1 MGRDSWALLHQTLAE
16 EFGIYP
22 QITGKLL
29 VVSSREMS
37 LPDMKSET
45 KRTSGE
51 TSDGKDQ
58 FVYDFNGKLKQNLL
72 KK

>member
-1 MGRDSWALLHQTLAE
+1 
-16 EFGIYP
+16 
-22 QITGKLL
+22 
-29 VVSSREMS
+29 
-37 LPDMKSET
+37 MKSET
-45 KRTSGE
+45 KRTNGE